1 MSAHDELCGY
11 CEVRGRRGQH
21 GHLAYADCD
30 RGELG
35 DWLAEVGADLRW
47 AEESECEDQAWVAH
61 LRLRQAELVA
71 QVGPEL
77 MRCVASWHPPRHG
90 NVLPVRE
97 TPTRGAPT
105 MDTYTCDC
113 KVCKGITFMT
123 PVGYIGG
130 RDVKAQIHNYAQM
143 LRHPI
148 FGKKMNE
155 RGLRLV

>member
-71 QVGPEL
+71 QVGCG
-77 MRCVASWHPPRHG
+77 R
-90 NVLPVRE
+90 
-97 TPTRGAPT
+97 
-105 MDTYTCDC
+105 
-113 KVCKGITFMT
+113 
-123 PVGYIGG
+123 VGTEAGG
-130 RDVKAQIHNYAQM
+130 VGVG
-143 LRHPI
+143 LRA
-148 FGKKMNE
+148 GE
-155 RGLRLV
+155 RGPAPGPHPLALV